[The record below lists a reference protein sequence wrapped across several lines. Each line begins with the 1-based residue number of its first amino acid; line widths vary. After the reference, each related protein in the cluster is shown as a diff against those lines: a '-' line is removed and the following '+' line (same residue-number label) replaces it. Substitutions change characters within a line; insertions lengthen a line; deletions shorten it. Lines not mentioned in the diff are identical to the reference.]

1 MQSMKGCGR
10 EIGGL
15 PCCTVIHGDCN
26 DYLWMLSSKDI
37 DLVVADPP
45 YGMEYQSHRRA
56 VLHNKIAND
65 DSLPVDTIRQLIEI
79 PRLASY
85 FFCRWENLWEH
96 GVLPLPKDVVTWVKN
111 NHGSGDLA
119 HGHGPRTENILFY
132 PGVEHAF
139 KARPDDV
146 VFADKT
152 DNECHPTQKPIAL
165 IRQML
170 LWYDFE
176 TVLDPYIGSG
186 TTALAAMQMRKHFLG
201 FEIDDVHF
209 ATACARINAQRGIV
223 TADPDAKQPTLFG

>member
-1 MQSMKGCGR
+1 
-10 EIGGL
+10 
-15 PCCTVIHGDCN
+15 VII
-26 DYLWMLSSKDI
+26 L
-37 DLVVADPP
+37 DPR
-45 YGMEYQSHRRA
+45 Y
-56 VLHNKIAND
+56 N
-65 DSLPVDTIRQLIEI
+65 
-79 PRLASY
+79 
-85 FFCRWENLWEH
+85 
-96 GVLPLPKDVVTWVKN
+96 VLPLPKDVVTWVKN